1 MGYSHLIG
9 VAIAG
14 AVATLYTMAGAE
26 RSRDAQDV
34 QFDAQVADDL
44 SAAAD
49 ALSTFLTQ
57 RQAYYST
64 AFNLEAG
71 GIGTIDWPT
80 ITAAIPDAPQAT
92 NRLGQ
97 TLSVLLIGKTGYDMD
112 GNGVACQSDANEPCP
127 IDAYVVTS
135 GGSTVN
141 DARLAAIANRVTQ
154 GRGGGV
160 YDVMGIINSATP
172 HDYAG
177 AMHWTVSRA
186 QFGPYAFPTPGHPLA
201 HTVIGGAT
209 SDISAPSRYPHPTRN
224 KWHANQDFAGC
235 DDPSTPATTE
245 TTAGCKITGAG
256 DVTLATGQSLA
267 RGVMDIIPATDGDV
281 ITKPNCATG
290 LTPSGYPALER
301 AVLNNQGTPI
311 HGVRTWLEDTSQTT
325 WTVRLRFITENSL
338 LNNPLGEA
346 PAGPDFGRVLVSL
359 KCS

>member
-26 RSRDAQDV
+26 RSRDAQEV
-34 QFDAQVADDL
+34 HFDAQVADDL

-71 GIGTIDWPT
+71 GIGTIDWSS
-80 ITAAIPDAPQAT
+80 ITAAIPDAPSAT

-209 SDISAPSRYPHPTRN
+209 TDIAAPSRYPHPTRN

-256 DVTLATGQSLA
+256 DVTLASGQSLA
-267 RGVMDIIPATDGDV
+267 GAVIKPYTAADG
-281 ITKPNCATG
+281 
-290 LTPSGYPALER
+290 
-301 AVLNNQGTPI
+301 AVLTRPTCPPGQTADAVTAVERGILDKDGTP
-311 HGVRTWLEDTSQTT
+311 HNGPRGWLENTSPTT
-325 WTVRLRFITENSL
+325 WTVRIRFATS
-338 LNNPLGEA
+338 LGEVPPSDPSFA
-346 PAGPDFGRVLVSL
+346 RLSVFPF
-359 KCS
+359 CS